1 MHKVQSSVPRR
12 LRALP
17 RPWPRPWVLLGLVAV
32 LAPALVLSACGAP
45 VNASGPAVPYAVPER
60 PGPGGTLVPLP
71 TLGVVPQAESTLS
84 ATPPEAPT
92 PGPSAVPSPTPP
104 GTPPGGT
111 PEPSQPGTPAP
122 APTLPQT
129 TPTGASEFLT
139 PALVTPGPAATM
151 PGPTMTPIEALPS
164 AAPAAATSAP

>member
-1 MHKVQSSVPRR
+1 MHKVRSNA
-12 LRALP
+12 LRKLSAP
-17 RPWPRPWVLLGLVAV
+17 GLVAI
-32 LAPALVLSACGAP
+32 LALALGLSACGAP

-60 PGPGGTLVPLP
+60 PSPAGTPVPLP
-71 TLGVVPQAESTLS
+71 TLGMVPQAEAALS

-92 PGPSAVPSPTPP
+92 PGSSAVPSPTPP

-129 TPTGASEFLT
+129 TPTGAPEFLT